1 MLLCEVC
8 VHITVELGEPHTVRV
23 AVAGGV
29 AENGGVF
36 VQLIP
41 AADFVFTMGILAAPH
56 GILTVFIQLQVIAV
70 VLRLHHGVVRL
81 RTGNIQPC
89 HGVGILRS
97 GFRQLCLSTE
107 GITSPAGVAD
117 G

>member
-8 VHITVELGEPHTVRV
+8 VHIAVELGEPHTVRV

-70 VLRLHHGVVRL
+70 VLRLHHGIVYL

-97 GFRQLCLSTE
+97 GFRQLCLPVHRGDNFARGSR
-107 GITSPAGVAD
+107 
-117 G
+117 

>member
-1 MLLCEVC
+1 MLLYKVC

-41 AADFVFTMGILAAPH
+41 AADFVFTMGIPAAPH

-70 VLRLHHGVVRL
+70 VLRLHHGVVHL
-81 RTGNIQPC
+81 RAGNIQPR

-97 GFRQLCLSTE
+97 GFRQLCLPVHRGDNFACGSR
-107 GITSPAGVAD
+107 
-117 G
+117 

>member
-1 MLLCEVC
+1 MLLYKVC

-70 VLRLHHGVVRL
+70 VLRLHHGIVNL
-81 RTGNIQPC
+81 CTGNIQPR
-89 HGVGILRS
+89 HGVEVLRP
-97 GFRQLCLSTE
+97 GFRQLCLPVHRGDNFACGSR
-107 GITSPAGVAD
+107 
-117 G
+117 

>member
-1 MLLCEVC
+1 MRHPEDFACQRLHSTAMTYKIVL
-8 VHITVELGEPHTVRV
+8 ELGEPHTVRV

-36 VQLIP
+36 VQLK
-41 AADFVFTMGILAAPH
+41 
-56 GILTVFIQLQVIAV
+56 VIAV
-70 VLRLHHGVVRL
+70 VLHLHHRVVHL
-81 RTGNIQPC
+81 RTGNIQPR

-117 G
+117 V

>member
-1 MLLCEVC
+1 MLLYKVC

-41 AADFVFTMGILAAPH
+41 AADFVFTMGIIAAPH

-70 VLRLHHGVVRL
+70 VLRLHHGIVNL
-81 RTGNIQPC
+81 CTGNIQPC

-97 GFRQLCLSTE
+97 GFRQLCLPVHRGDNFARGSR
-107 GITSPAGVAD
+107 
-117 G
+117 